1 MIKEEVKRMG
11 KLKAT
16 QQNILEAMV
25 EQLDG

>member
-16 QQNILEAMV
+16 QQKKSRSNGGTA
-25 EQLDG
+25 